1 MNSQLVLENLSDED
15 QGNIQKDCQN
25 PDTSRI
31 AVAVQSILTMLPAE
45 DLPKIR
51 VVITAN
57 FVNSVSS
64 RQSTGLEFDMK
75 RGSGVVAGKTMP
87 PNKDGVVDIILPLQ
101 FVLLGN
107 IDDVKHIGLH
117 EAVHAHLHLLGTRP
131 FDVHVREKFGSAM
144 TQFVAM
150 AGEQVEE
157 HLAEQISS
165 SSSSRKNWVDAASI
179 NSALAAFDNALT
191 TQLPAIPQDAED
203 YFAQSMR
210 VTFSAFHVL
219 WKALAF
225 LAAELRRND
234 TFEDVPDE
242 VATLSSWKSSVEP
255 YWTEYL
261 KILSDVPMVMD
272 VDIQKTDVV
281 VKKLAEYLQQWS
293 LGLGFDYHDTPDGQ
307 GFFQI
312 TNPDIIKALS

>member
-1 MNSQLVLENLSDED
+1 MNYQLVLENLSDDD
-15 QGNIQKDCQN
+15 QGNIQKDCQDPEN
-25 PDTSRI
+25 SRI
-31 AVAVQSILTMLPAE
+31 AGVVQSILTMLPPE

-64 RQSTGLEFDMK
+64 RQSTGREFDVR

-87 PNKDGVVDIILPLQ
+87 PNKEGIVDIILPLQ

-107 IDDVKHIGLH
+107 IDDVKHIGSH
-117 EAVHAHLHLLGTRP
+117 EAVHAHLHLLGTQP
-131 FDVHVREKFGSAM
+131 FNVHVREKFGPAM
-144 TQFVAM
+144 TQFIAM

-165 SSSSRKNWVDAASI
+165 SSSSRKNWVDSESI
-179 NSALAAFDNALT
+179 SSALAAFDDALI

-203 YFAQSMR
+203 YFAQGMH
-210 VTFSAFHVL
+210 VTFSAFHIL

-234 TFEDVPDE
+234 TFEDVPSE
-242 VATLSSWKSSVEP
+242 IASLSLWKSSVEP

-272 VDIQKTDVV
+272 VDIQETDIA

-293 LGLGFDYHDTPDGQ
+293 LELGFDHHDTPDGQ
-307 GFFQI
+307 GFFKI
-312 TNPDIIKALS
+312 TNPDIIKVLS